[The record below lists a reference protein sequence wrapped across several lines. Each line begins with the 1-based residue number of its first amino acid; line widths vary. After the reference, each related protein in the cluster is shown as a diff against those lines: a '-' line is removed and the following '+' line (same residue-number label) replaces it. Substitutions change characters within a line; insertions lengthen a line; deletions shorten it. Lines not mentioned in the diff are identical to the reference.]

1 MTQIVAAHAV
11 KRVRNALETTVAIQ
25 PKSSAKEGE
34 QHETRD

>member
-25 PKSSAKEGE
+25 PKKFSQRGR
-34 QHETRD
+34 TT